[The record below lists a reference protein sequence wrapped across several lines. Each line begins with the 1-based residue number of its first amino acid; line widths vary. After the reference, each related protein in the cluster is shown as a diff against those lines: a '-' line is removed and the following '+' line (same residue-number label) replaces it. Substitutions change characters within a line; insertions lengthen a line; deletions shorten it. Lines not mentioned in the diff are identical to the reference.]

1 MPHAKVRPAAE
12 EISTADARSLLRVLT
27 AVKKGDFSARMPAD
41 RTGVFGRICEALN
54 DIVDLNDRLA
64 GELGKLQIAV
74 AEEGRISR
82 RATLAGAVG
91 SWAGGVQ
98 SINALVYGL
107 VQPTTE
113 MARVI
118 RAVAAGD
125 LSQRA
130 ALDVDGRPLKGE
142 FLRTTQL
149 VNGMVDQLSSFASE
163 VTRVAREVG
172 TEGRLGG
179 QAQVRGVGG
188 TWKDLTDNVNSMASN
203 LTAQVRN
210 IAEVTT
216 AVARGDLTR
225 KIAVDVRGEMLEL
238 KVTINTMVDQ
248 LSSFASE
255 VTRVAREVGTE
266 GKLGGQAHVKG
277 VAGTWKDLTD
287 NVNSMATNLTSQ
299 VRNIAEVTTA
309 VAQGDLSKKITV
321 DARGEIQELKRTMNA
336 MVDQLRSFAS
346 EVTRVGREVG
356 LEGKLGGTAD
366 VKDAQGTWKNLTDT
380 VNSMA
385 SNLTSQVRNIAEVT
399 TAVAQGDL
407 SKKITVD
414 ARGELLELK
423 VTINTMVDQLRSFAS
438 EVTRVGREVGTDGK
452 LGGQAVVKGV
462 GGTWRDLT
470 ENFNS
475 MAANLTTQVRAIAE
489 VTTAVQRGDLS
500 KKITVD
506 ARGEIL
512 ELKNTINTMVDQ
524 LSSFASEVTRV
535 AREVGTEGKL
545 GGQAIVRGVA
555 GTWKDLTDNVNYMA
569 TNLTTQVRE
578 IAKVVTHVAN
588 GDLKR
593 KLVVSAQGEIALLA
607 DTINNMTDT
616 LALFADQVSSVARE
630 VGIEGKLG
638 GQARVPGTAGV
649 WRDLTGNVNQLAA
662 NLTTQVRSIA
672 EVATAVAKGDLT
684 RSISV
689 DAQGEVGALKDNVNE
704 MIRNLKETTQK
715 NTEQDWLKTNLTRI
729 ARVLQGQRDL
739 QTVSRV
745 ILSELAP
752 LVAAQHGAFFVAE
765 SREDGVDMLKLMA
778 GYALLARD
786 GFIDAVKFG
795 EGLVGQCALDKEPI
809 LLFGA
814 PKDYV
819 RIGSALGEVPA
830 TNIVVLP
837 VLFEGEIKA
846 VIEMASVYPFSEV
859 HLNFLKQVTES
870 IGVVLNTIQANMRT
884 EALLKQSQTLAEV
897 LRSTNEELQEKAQLL
912 SEQKEEVERTN
923 DEVELAKR
931 ALEEKAEQLA
941 LTSKYKSEFLA
952 NMSHELRTP
961 LNSLLLLAQSLS
973 ENTEGNLSPRQVEYA
988 RTIHAS
994 GADLMELINDILDLS
1009 KIESGTM
1016 AINAG
1021 PVRFTE
1027 LRHFAERTFRQ
1038 VAAGKRL
1045 DFIIDADPALPDLLE
1060 TDGKRL
1066 QQVLRN
1072 LLSNAFKFTE
1082 SGKVELKM
1090 SRATG
1095 GWPAAHPVLAGA
1107 RAVIAFS
1114 VADTGIGI
1122 ARDKHEIIFEAF
1134 QQADGTTSRK
1144 YGGTGLGLSI
1154 SRDIA
1159 KLLGGEIRLESEPG
1173 KGSTFTLFLPVE
1185 YVGQARANEV
1195 QAQVVWPT
1203 QAVAASFPAPEHTP
1217 PRPSVPL
1224 VGGPEPR
1231 AETDDERSSIAP
1243 GDPVLV
1249 VLTDRAD
1256 WRQLL
1261 TTSAHE
1267 LGVKVLAPAGADA
1280 AVKAVKELQPVA
1292 TVVDLSARE
1301 RGGWV
1306 TLDRLTH
1313 GSETMHLPVLTLGMP
1328 GERQRALERGA
1339 VQHWSMSGTLAAGTV
1354 LTTLEAL
1361 QKPYTPRLL
1370 VIEPDTRTR
1379 DSLCDLLGG
1388 DGLEL
1393 LAAATVDEAVRAL
1406 GAEPSC
1412 AVVLRTGALSEQ
1424 AIARLARS
1432 RSELGLQPCSV
1443 IAFAEGEPQPRETA
1457 PLVQLAGGHVLRVAR
1472 TAERLLEQTC
1482 IAIRRPVKSLSEGQR
1497 QALGRA
1503 REKNPSLYGRAVLAI
1518 DDDVRN
1524 IFALTAILERHGLK
1538 MYFAESGQSGISML
1552 KRHTDID
1559 IVLMDVMM
1567 PEMDG
1572 YQATRA
1578 IRAMPQ
1584 FAGLPIVALTAKAMK
1599 GDREKCIASGASD
1612 YIAKPVDVEKL
1623 LAMLRVWIEDSGS
1636 RAIAPPEVTGDGAR
1650 SEAR

>member
-1 MPHAKVRPAAE
+1 MAHRQARPAAD
-12 EISTADARSLLRVLT
+12 EISAADARLLLRVLA
-27 AVKKGDFSARMPAD
+27 AVKKGHFDARLPTD
-41 RTGVFGRICEALN
+41 RTGVFGRVCDAVN
-54 DIVDLNDRLA
+54 DIVELNERLA
-64 GELGKLQIAV
+64 SELGKMQVAV
-74 AEEGRISR
+74 AEEGRVSR
-82 RATLAGAVG
+82 RATVTGAAGAWSG
-91 SWAGGVQ
+91 NVQ
-98 SINALVYGL
+98 AINALVFGL
-107 VQPTTE
+107 VQPHSE
-113 MARVI
+113 VARVI

-130 ALDVDGRPLKGE
+130 PLDIDGRPLKGE
-142 FLRTTQL
+142 LLRTTQL
-149 VNGMVDQLSSFASE
+149 VNGMAEQLGAFASE
-163 VTRVAREVG
+163 VSR
-172 TEGRLGG
+172 
-179 QAQVRGVGG
+179 
-188 TWKDLTDNVNSMASN
+188 
-203 LTAQVRN
+203 
-210 IAEVTT
+210 
-216 AVARGDLTR
+216 
-225 KIAVDVRGEMLEL
+225 
-238 KVTINTMVDQ
+238 
-248 LSSFASE
+248 
-255 VTRVAREVGTE
+255 VTREIGTE
-266 GKLGGQAHVKG
+266 GKLGGQADVKG
-277 VAGTWKDLTD
+277 AAGSWRDLTEG
-287 NVNSMATNLTSQ
+287 VNSMSSNLTTQ
-299 VRNIAEVTTA
+299 VRNFAEVTTS
-309 VAQGDLSKKITV
+309 VALGDLSKKITV
-321 DARGEIQELKRTMNA
+321 DARGEILELKRTMNA

-346 EVTRVGREVG
+346 EVTRVAREVG
-356 LEGKLGGTAD
+356 SEGKLGGSAD
-366 VKDAQGTWKNLTDT
+366 VREVQGTWKNLTDT

-407 SKKITVD
+407 QKKITVD

-423 VTINTMVDQLRSFAS
+423 VTINTMVDQLRFLAS

-462 GGTWRDLT
+462 AGTWKDLT

-512 ELKNTINTMVDQ
+512 ELKNTVNTMVEQ
-524 LSSFASEVTRV
+524 LGSFASEVTRV

-689 DAQGEVGALKDNVNE
+689 DALGEVAALKDNINE

-752 LVAAQHGAFFVAE
+752 LVSAQHGAFFGAE
-765 SREDGVDMLKLMA
+765 TREDGVDMLKLLA
-778 GYALLARD
+778 GYALLQRD
-786 GFIDAVKFG
+786 GFIDTVRFG

-912 SEQKEEVERTN
+912 SEQKAEVERTN

-973 ENTEGNLSPRQVEYA
+973 ENTDGNLSSRQVEYA

-1016 AINAG
+1016 AINSG

-1045 DFIIDADPALPDLLE
+1045 DFVIDTDAALPEMLE

-1072 LLSNAFKFTE
+1072 LLSNAFKFTDA
-1082 SGKVELKM
+1082 GKVELKM
-1090 SRATG
+1090 SRAAG
-1095 GWPAAHPVLAGA
+1095 GWAATHPVLAGA
-1107 RAVIAFS
+1107 RSVIAFS
-1114 VADTGIGI
+1114 VTDTGIGI
-1122 ARDKHEIIFEAF
+1122 AKDKHEIIFEAF

-1159 KLLGGEIRLESEPG
+1159 KLLGGEIRLRSEPG
-1173 KGSTFTLFLPVE
+1173 RGSTFTLYLPVE
-1185 YVGQARANEV
+1185 YVGQARPQEV
-1195 QAQVVWPT
+1195 QPQVVWPSGH
-1203 QAVAASFPAPEHTP
+1203 AAPSTFPQPWAATP
-1217 PRPSVPL
+1217 PRPLPLAPPPSELPAVVPS
-1224 VGGPEPR
+1224 E
-1231 AETDDERSSIAP
+1231 DERVNVAP
-1243 GDPVLV
+1243 GERVLL
-1249 VLTDRAD
+1249 VLTERPE
-1256 WRQLL
+1256 WRELLAATSSELGLRLL
-1261 TTSAHE
+1261 TPPN
-1267 LGVKVLAPAGADA
+1267 GDA
-1280 AVKAVKELQPVA
+1280 AVKAARELQPVA
-1292 TVVDLSARE
+1292 CIVDLGAGE

-1306 TLDRLTH
+1306 ALERLTH
-1313 GSETMHLPVLTLGMP
+1313 GADTMHLPVITLGAP
-1328 GERQRALERGA
+1328 ADRARSLKRGA
-1339 VQHWSMSGTLAAGTV
+1339 ALHWSMSGSLGAGTV
-1354 LTTLEAL
+1354 LGAIEKLRA
-1361 QKPYTPRLL
+1361 PHRPRVL
-1370 VIEPDTRTR
+1370 VIEPDPAARER
-1379 DSLCDLLGG
+1379 LCELLGG
-1388 DGLEL
+1388 DGQEL
-1393 LAAATVDEAVRAL
+1393 TAAANVDDALRAQATSAASALAVRA
-1406 GAEPSC
+1406 
-1412 AVVLRTGALSEQ
+1412 GALPEQ
-1424 AIARLARS
+1424 AIARLVRARADAGWPS
-1432 RSELGLQPCSV
+1432 CTVVAL
-1443 IAFAEGEPQPRETA
+1443 AEGELTASQTAALET
-1457 PLVQLAGGHVLRVAR
+1457 LAAGHALKVVN
-1472 TAERLLEQTC
+1472 TPERLLEQVC
-1482 IAIRRPVKSLSEGQR
+1482 ISVRRPVKTLSESQR

-1503 REKNPSLYGRAVLAI
+1503 REKSPRLYGRTVLAI

-1552 KRHTDID
+1552 KKQPDLD

-1572 YQATRA
+1572 YETTRA
-1578 IRAMPQ
+1578 IRALPQ
-1584 FAGLPIVALTAKAMK
+1584 LANLPIIALTAKAMK

-1612 YIAKPVDVEKL
+1612 YIAKPVDVDKL
-1623 LAMLRVWIEDSGS
+1623 LAMLRVWLDDEDPAVPVPGDV
-1636 RAIAPPEVTGDGAR
+1636 APADAR